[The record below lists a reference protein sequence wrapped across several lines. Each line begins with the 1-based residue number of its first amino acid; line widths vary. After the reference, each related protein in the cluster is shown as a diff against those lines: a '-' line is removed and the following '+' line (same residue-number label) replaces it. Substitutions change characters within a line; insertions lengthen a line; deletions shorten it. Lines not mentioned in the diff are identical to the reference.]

1 MRSTVNLKQREVLL
15 EHARQM
21 FLKHG
26 IKSLTMD
33 MIAKSLS
40 MSKKTIYLMVRDKSQ
55 LVKEVIE
62 RYVSSEYEVH
72 EVIKRNSE
80 NPLHELVLMIN
91 HVLKQTDGFNP
102 ETLFDMQQ
110 LYPESYTL
118 FNKHRTTFL
127 YNRLVENMEAGVEAG
142 LYRSDF
148 NKDVIAKIY
157 IGMLKVF
164 VDQQLF
170 PSKKYPFVLVL
181 KEYLDYHLRAIV
193 TEKGLQELQLQKQKF
208 KESKI

>member
-1 MRSTVNLKQREVLL
+1 
-15 EHARQM
+15 
-21 FLKHG
+21 
-26 IKSLTMD
+26 MD

-62 RYVSSEYEVH
+62 RYVSSEHEVH
-72 EVIKRNSE
+72 EQIKRMSE
-80 NPLHELVLMIN
+80 NPLHEMMLMIS

-110 LYPESYTL
+110 LYPESYKL
-118 FNKHRTTFL
+118 FFHHRTTFL
-127 YNRLVENMEAGVEAG
+127 YNRLIENMEAGVQAG
-142 LYRSDF
+142 LYRGDF

-157 IGMLKVF
+157 IGLLKVF

-170 PSKKYPFVLVL
+170 PAKKYAFVDVL

-193 TEKGLQELQLQKQKF
+193 TDKGLAELEIQKVKF